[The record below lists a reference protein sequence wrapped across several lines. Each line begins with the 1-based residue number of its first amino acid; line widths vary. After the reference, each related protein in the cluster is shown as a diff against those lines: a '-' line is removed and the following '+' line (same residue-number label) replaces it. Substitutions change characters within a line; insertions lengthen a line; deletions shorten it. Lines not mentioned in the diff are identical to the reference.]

1 MGKYQFVEYELV
13 RSLDGRFIIGQEDH
27 QVLRSRREQLGLTQ
41 QQVADRAGIQL
52 KQYQRLETG
61 ERHMSGCSMR
71 IGLAVCAVLL
81 LDPYDCVTVM
91 ADQPDP
97 GTMKPQRRVDLHVD
111 EAEFENAMAGAKF
124 KE

>member
-1 MGKYQFVEYELV
+1 MDDMMKKYQFVEYEPI
-13 RSLDGRFIIGQEDH
+13 RSLDGKFIIGQEDH

-41 QQVADRAGIQL
+41 QQVADRARIQL

-61 ERHMSGCSMR
+61 ERHLSGCSMR

-81 LDPYDCVTVM
+81 LDPYDCVTVS

-97 GTMKPQRRVDLHVD
+97 ETMKPQRRVDLHVD
-111 EAEFENAMAGAKF
+111 EEMLEEALM
-124 KE
+124 